1 MHEHLYTLVADE
13 TVRQLG
19 AHIDNKTIPEREL
32 IAAARDLLEC
42 RRVYVA
48 PEANGGK

>member
-1 MHEHLYTLVADE
+1 MHEHLYTLIANE

-19 AHIDNKTIPEREL
+19 AHIENKTIPEPEL
-32 IAAARDLLEC
+32 IVAARDLLEC

-48 PEANGGK
+48 SEANDG